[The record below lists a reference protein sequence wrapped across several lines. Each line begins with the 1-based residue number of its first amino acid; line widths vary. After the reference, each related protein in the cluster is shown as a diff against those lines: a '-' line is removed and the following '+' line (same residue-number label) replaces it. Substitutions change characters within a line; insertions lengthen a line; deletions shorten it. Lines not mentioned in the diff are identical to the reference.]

1 MNADNLEHRR
11 FNQSF
16 QSERPT
22 PRQKSSRLSPL
33 GAQATLLRCLRG
45 ADSLLRAISMQ
56 RLEQA
61 PPPPHDRRREHV
73 FKGRVR
79 PHPSLNQPLTVAAAR
94 LGFALSGQICFSSF
108 RALSCNRPSRSSDW
122 SLR

>member
-61 PPPPHDRRREHV
+61 PPPPVTVTVTVTLYEIGHPRR
-73 FKGRVR
+73 
-79 PHPSLNQPLTVAAAR
+79 A
-94 LGFALSGQICFSSF
+94 
-108 RALSCNRPSRSSDW
+108 RSSA
-122 SLR
+122 